1 LHSAARTDARRPAGA
16 SHEVCRVYNE
26 LVLISGNANPE
37 ISERIADCLGA
48 DLRNVAVT
56 KFSDGEIQVKIE
68 ENIRGTDVFLIQ
80 PTMPPGDNWLELL
93 LLLDAVRR
101 ASCRRVTAVI
111 PYFGY
116 ARQDRKDQPRVPI
129 AAKLM
134 ANLVTA
140 AGANRVLTIDLHA
153 PQIQGFFDIPLDHIY
168 SAPVLLKHFQDI
180 DPEKTAVVAPDV
192 GSIKMARSFAKR
204 LQVPLAIID
213 KRRPRANDME
223 VMNFI
228 GDVEGKDVIIFDDMV
243 DTAGT
248 LCSAARVCVENQGA
262 RSVTACCTHPILSG
276 PALDRVNASPLKEL
290 AVTNTIPFTRHEE
303 CPKVTVLDV
312 APLLAEAIDR
322 IHLEKTISA
331 LFS

>member
-1 LHSAARTDARRPAGA
+1 M
-16 SHEVCRVYNE
+16 YNE

-80 PTMPPGDNWLELL
+80 PTAPPGDNWLELL

-180 DPEKTAVVAPDV
+180 DPEKTAVVAQDV

-228 GDVEGKDVIIFDDMV
+228 GDVQGKDVIIFDDMV

>member
-1 LHSAARTDARRPAGA
+1 M
-16 SHEVCRVYNE
+16 YNE

-37 ISERIADCLGA
+37 ISKRIADCLGA
-48 DLRNVAVT
+48 ELRSVAVNR
-56 KFSDGEIQVKIE
+56 FSDGEIQVKVE

-80 PTMPPGDNWLELL
+80 PTNPPGDNWLELL
-93 LLLDAVRR
+93 LLIDAVRR

-129 AAKLM
+129 GAKLM
-134 ANLVTA
+134 ANLITA
-140 AGANRVLTIDLHA
+140 AGASRVLTIDLHA
-153 PQIQGFFDIPLDHIY
+153 PQIQGFFDIPLDHLY
-168 SAPVLLKHFQDI
+168 SAPVLLKHFEDI
-180 DPEKTAVVAPDV
+180 DPESTAVVAPDV
-192 GSIKMARSFAKR
+192 GSMKMARSFAKR
-204 LQVPLAIID
+204 LDVSLAIID
-213 KRRPRANDME
+213 KRRPRANDLE

-248 LCSAARVCVENQGA
+248 LCSAARVCVEDQGA
-262 RSVTACCTHPILSG
+262 KSVTACCTHPILSG
-276 PALDRVNASPLKEL
+276 PALERISASPLDEV
-290 AVTNTIPFTRHEE
+290 AVTNTIPFDRHDQ
-303 CPKVTVLDV
+303 CPKITVLDV

-331 LFS
+331 LFG